1 MALPLDGALYISNP
15 RRTAA
20 SSRDALNGLGDL
32 MAITISNPLLMNR
45 MTARQARAHAK
56 SMKRSKSGRFLP
68 RRKAAK
74 RRASKLTAAQRRRQG
89 RKSQTASSRRS
100 ASRRRAKKMTSA
112 QLEKLARRYGFVADV
127 RRPKKRTISDAHKA
141 YMQSQRKLH
150 GKHRQ
155 TRKELGTIQGPLLAS
170 GDFDYS
176 DEERAAM
183 KKANLVRSYGSK
195 AEMMAAGE
203 RPAYENRRRNPRR
216 NRRNGRRN
224 PTGFGLFDKIESFVA
239 GVPVIGGLAPF
250 VGPALVGATV
260 GAVHYYA
267 VKQVIG
273 PAIQMLNP
281 GFGFVKTVAE
291 HGAYTI
297 GGATVAGLLHIPMVA
312 DLLSRL
318 GISGAFRTN
327 LAVGAVMVGGAVD
340 TLRYLKG
347 DAATAYGDGMAY
359 KVVPFGGL
367 GYGTIEGGLSY
378 GGLKYGTIEG
388 GLDYSGVHVATR
400 SNPIIMGRHN
410 PIEGGLDYGNRVDIG
425 GLGYGSP
432 SLNGLLYAGEGM

>member
-100 ASRRRAKKMTSA
+100 ASRRRAKKMTA
-112 QLEKLARRYGFVADV
+112 TQLEKLIRRYGYVADV
-127 RRPKKRTISDAHKA
+127 RRPKKRTISDAQKA
-141 YMQSQRKLH
+141 KMQSQRKLYA
-150 GKHRQ
+150 KHRQ
-155 TRKELGTIQGPLLAS
+155 TRKELGTIQGPLLPS
-170 GDFDYS
+170 GDF
-176 DEERAAM
+176 EMAAL
-183 KKANLVRSYGSK
+183 KSYGSK

-281 GFGFVKTVAE
+281 SFGIVKTVAE

-297 GGATVAGLLHIPMVA
+297 GGATVAGVLHIPMVA
-312 DLLSRL
+312 DLLTRL
-318 GISGAFRTN
+318 GIGGEFRSN
-327 LAVGAVMVGGAVD
+327 LAVGALMVGGAVD
-340 TLRYLKG
+340 MLRYLKG
-347 DAATAYGDGMAY
+347 DAATAYGDGTAY

-400 SNPIIMGRHN
+400 NNPIIMGRHN
-410 PIEGGLDYGNRVDIG
+410 PIEGGLSYGNPVDMG